1 MWNFLLMPGV
11 NFRVGS
17 FAETDDALGGGRLE
31 VVERSGGPAGPVL
44 ERAALRGPLYPEEL
58 NVIYSGRADVTG
70 AEPRWVRVAVRKSS
84 LASVPGWSVGLLA
97 WRRRGNSK
105 NGFQT

>member
-11 NFRVGS
+11 SFRVGS

-44 ERAALRGPLYPEEL
+44 ERAALRGPLYPKGL
-58 NVIYSGRADVTG
+58 RAIYSGRADVTG
-70 AEPRWVRVAVRKSS
+70 AEPRWVRVAVRSS
-84 LASVPGWSVGLLA
+84 LFSFLNPACP
-97 WRRRGNSK
+97 RGY
-105 NGFQT
+105 